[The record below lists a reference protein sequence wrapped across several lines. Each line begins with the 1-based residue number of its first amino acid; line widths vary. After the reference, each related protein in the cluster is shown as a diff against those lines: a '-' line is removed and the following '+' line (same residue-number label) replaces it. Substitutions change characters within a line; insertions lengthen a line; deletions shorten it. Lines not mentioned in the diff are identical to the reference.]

1 MVIVKETMLM
11 SDEKTEYTI
20 SDLAKE
26 FEITSRSIRHYEDE
40 KLITP
45 LRRGVHRIY
54 NTRDRVRLQL
64 ILRGKRLGFSLAEI
78 KEIIDIYGM
87 EGEQK
92 QTERLL
98 ELIKVRRD
106 SLKQQLKDIKYLLN
120 EFDVLEEKLTASHQ
134 SE

>member
-1 MVIVKETMLM
+1 MTE
-11 SDEKTEYTI
+11 DKTEYSI

-40 KLITP
+40 NLISP

-54 NTRDRVRLQL
+54 NNRDRVRLQL

-78 KEIIDIYGM
+78 KEIIDLYGV
-87 EGEQK
+87 EGEQR

-98 ELIKVRRD
+98 ELINVRRE
-106 SLKQQLKDIKYLLN
+106 SLKQQLQDIKYLLK
-120 EFDVLEEKLTASHQ
+120 EFDVLETKLLETKLNGEK
-134 SE
+134 

>member
-1 MVIVKETMLM
+1 M
-11 SDEKTEYTI
+11 SDEKIEYTI

-40 KLITP
+40 NLITP
-45 LRRGVHRIY
+45 TRRGVHRIY
-54 NTRDRVRLQL
+54 SARDRVRLLL

-78 KEIIDIYGM
+78 KEIIDLYGV
-87 EGEQK
+87 EGEQR

-98 ELIKVRRD
+98 ELINVRRD

-120 EFDVLEEKLTASHQ
+120 EFDVLEEKLT
-134 SE
+134 SEHLAK

>member
-1 MVIVKETMLM
+1 M

-54 NTRDRVRLQL
+54 NARDRVRLQL

>member
-1 MVIVKETMLM
+1 MLM

-20 SDLAKE
+20 TDLSKE

-40 KLITP
+40 SLITP
-45 LRRGVHRIY
+45 TRRGVHRIY
-54 NTRDRVRLQL
+54 NNRDRVRLQL

-78 KEIIDIYGM
+78 KEIIDLYGM

-98 ELIKVRRD
+98 ELISVRRD

-120 EFDVLEEKLTASHQ
+120 EFDVLEEKLTASITPNN
-134 SE
+134 

>member
-1 MVIVKETMLM
+1 M
-11 SDEKTEYTI
+11 SDEKTEYSI

-40 KLITP
+40 NLITP

-54 NTRDRVRLQL
+54 NNRDRVRLQL

-78 KEIIDIYGM
+78 KEIIDLYGV

-98 ELIKVRRD
+98 ELISVRRD
-106 SLKQQLKDIKYLLN
+106 SLKQQLKDIKFLLK
-120 EFDVLEEKLTASHQ
+120 EFDVLEAKLNGEK
-134 SE
+134 

>member
-1 MVIVKETMLM
+1 M
-11 SDEKTEYTI
+11 SDEKIEYTI

-40 KLITP
+40 NLITP
-45 LRRGVHRIY
+45 TRRGVHRIY
-54 NTRDRVRLQL
+54 SARDRVRLQL

-78 KEIIDIYGM
+78 KEIIDLYGV
-87 EGEQK
+87 EGEQR

-98 ELIKVRRD
+98 ELINVRRD

-120 EFDVLEEKLTASHQ
+120 EFDVLEEKLT
-134 SE
+134 SEHLAK

>member
-1 MVIVKETMLM
+1 M

-26 FEITSRSIRHYEDE
+26 FAITSRSIRHYEDE

-54 NTRDRVRLQL
+54 NARDRVRLQL

-78 KEIIDIYGM
+78 KEIIDIYSM

-120 EFDVLEEKLTASHQ
+120 EFDVLEEKLTTSHQ

>member
-1 MVIVKETMLM
+1 M

-20 SDLAKE
+20 TDLSKE

-40 KLITP
+40 SLITP
-45 LRRGVHRIY
+45 TRRGVHRIY
-54 NTRDRVRLQL
+54 NNRDRVRLQL

-78 KEIIDIYGM
+78 KEIIDLYGM

-98 ELIKVRRD
+98 ELISVRRD

-120 EFDVLEEKLTASHQ
+120 EFDVLEEKLTASITPNN
-134 SE
+134 